1 MYMSMVQYYSIISY
15 FLSVSRD
22 KSCVYLSL
30 LPSWENL
37 FTGEMSEELY
47 RILSTIDVLKDQLN
61 KLKFLAQAVVPSGPQ
76 LENCNSIPELF
87 KQLRESQSLQHLDYR
102 YAVSL
107 LRHMLASIGC
117 NQGKKLQPHCH
128 KEFNLAKTAPTLV
141 FFYEPL
147 LHSADRLLRNGSNY
161 KYLLNSTDENMLSKP
176 KSDISSPL
184 DLFQS
189 MICKGALDPGNPH
202 SLKRLVT
209 ILGAAG
215 LENEAELF
223 RQSLQPGMYLS
234 LVYAAISQ

>member
-1 MYMSMVQYYSIISY
+1 MSNYKPLTVT
-15 FLSVSRD
+15 FLG
-22 KSCVYLSL
+22 
-30 LPSWENL
+30 N
-37 FTGEMSEELY
+37 FGEMSEELY
-47 RILSTIDVLKDQLN
+47 GILATIDVHKDQLK
-61 KLKFLAQAVVPSGPQ
+61 KLKFLAQAIVPSGPQ

-87 KQLRESQSLQHLDYR
+87 KLLRESQPLQRLDYR

-107 LRHMLASIGC
+107 LRRMLVSIGC

-128 KEFNLAKTAPTLV
+128 EEFNLAKTAPTLV

-161 KYLLNSTDENMLSKP
+161 KCLLNSTDENMLSKP

-189 MICKGALDPGNPH
+189 MIYRGTLDPRNLP
-202 SLKRLVT
+202 SLNSLMT
-209 ILGAAG
+209 ILGTAG
-215 LENEAELF
+215 LEDEAELF
-223 RQSLQPGMYLS
+223 RQSLQPGMYPS